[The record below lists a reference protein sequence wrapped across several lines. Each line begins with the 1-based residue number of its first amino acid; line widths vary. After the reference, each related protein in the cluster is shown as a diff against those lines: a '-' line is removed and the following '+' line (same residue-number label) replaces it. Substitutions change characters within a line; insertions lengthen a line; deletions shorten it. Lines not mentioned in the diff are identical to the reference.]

1 MLASATRPR
10 GKMKVLWVAGFTVC
24 MVAAAVR
31 VRADT
36 RIGVLGGIAEATLHQ
51 TDPGAFLQFWY

>member
-1 MLASATRPR
+1 
-10 GKMKVLWVAGFTVC
+10 MKVLWVAGFTVC